1 MARLQLLNVSGVEMR
16 DLNVVAELRELW
28 LNEPTPHKSVDYRH
42 LSEAFQASRKQS
54 QSLHVKLIK

>member
-28 LNEPTPHKSVDYRH
+28 LK
-42 LSEAFQASRKQS
+42 
-54 QSLHVKLIK
+54 KLNDSPGRRAEVSSPG